1 MPATDAAPL
10 PALPDNARCPRC
22 GGDFRCGVNDG
33 HCACFGLQLGEA
45 LRQRIAAQYR
55 DCLCVRCLAALAQE
69 GMESG
74 PVSPEGE
81 RSG

>member
-55 DCLCVRCLAALAQE
+55 DCLCVRCLAALAREEDPGGQK
-69 GMESG
+69 GAGAPS
-74 PVSPEGE
+74 
-81 RSG
+81 

>member
-1 MPATDAAPL
+1 MPAADAAPL

-45 LRQRIAAQYR
+45 LRQRIAAQYSE
-55 DCLCVRCLAALAQE
+55 CLCVRCLTALARE
-69 GMESG
+69 GVESVLDPADG
-74 PVSPEGE
+74 KRLG
-81 RSG
+81 